1 MVSERGYE
9 VGIAKEACRVLTW
22 RRLASKPVDGR
33 WSILDEVG
41 ARRINLVMSLPTWK
55 QG

>member
-9 VGIAKEACRVLTW
+9 VGIAKEACQALTW

-33 WSILDEVG
+33 WSILHEAEAG
-41 ARRINLVMSLPTWK
+41 RISLVMP
-55 QG
+55 